1 LLRKSC
7 FNFFKVLTVS
17 AAQPGA
23 RLSYCFVRR
32 QNQSTRGIRD
42 VQAIRQSI
50 FATSAKPP
58 KTHIHLLSIHLL
70 FWAQRNMAY
79 STRSYA
85 RGFLSSGG
93 LPPAIKWL
101 LIVNTGIY
109 FLQFFLDTPPY
120 LALRP
125 VDVATRFMVWELVT
139 YMFLHGGIFHILFNM
154 LTLWM
159 FGVELERMWGTRR
172 FLNFYFFCGIGAGLC
187 VVLAD
192 YLFGNPMSQTIGASG
207 AIYGVLMATA
217 VLWPERIILF
227 SFLFP
232 IKMKYFVMIIGAIAF
247 LGAFTPGNGVSDVAH
262 LSGLGFGYI
271 YLKMRR
277 VRGFESFD
285 PVRMAR
291 DRYKAWK
298 LARAKKKFQVYL
310 KKNRTQ

>member
-1 LLRKSC
+1 
-7 FNFFKVLTVS
+7 
-17 AAQPGA
+17 
-23 RLSYCFVRR
+23 
-32 QNQSTRGIRD
+32 
-42 VQAIRQSI
+42 
-50 FATSAKPP
+50 
-58 KTHIHLLSIHLL
+58 
-70 FWAQRNMAY
+70 MAY

-85 RGFLSSGG
+85 RAFLPPGG

-101 LIVNTGIY
+101 LIVNTAIY
-109 FLQFFLDTPPY
+109 LLQSFLGTPAF

-125 VDVATRFMVWELVT
+125 ADIATRFMVWQLVT
-139 YMFLHGGIFHILFNM
+139 YMFLHGSIFHILFNM

-159 FGVELERMWGTRR
+159 FGVELERTFGTRR

-192 YLFGNPMSQTIGASG
+192 YLFGNPESLTIGASG

-217 VLWPERIILF
+217 VLWPDRVILF

-277 VRGFESFD
+277 VRGLEFD
-285 PVRMAR
+285 PVKMAR
-291 DRYKAWK
+291 ERYKAWK
-298 LARAKKKFQVYL
+298 LARAKRKFQVYL
-310 KKNRTQ
+310 KKNRIQ